1 MVISETPSSEPI
13 DVTEHTPLEGL
24 LKEGANSVDLFNAMV
39 QLGVFSEKENLDII
53 LHRRPLH
60 FPDEA
65 STWVD
70 VRASPC
76 VCGRF
81 GSSIVTSLLGV
92 WYGSIG
98 GARSTPAG
106 SRRR

>member
-76 VCGRF
+76 VRPIRF
-81 GSSIVTSLLGV
+81 EYCHSLLV

-106 SRRR
+106 S